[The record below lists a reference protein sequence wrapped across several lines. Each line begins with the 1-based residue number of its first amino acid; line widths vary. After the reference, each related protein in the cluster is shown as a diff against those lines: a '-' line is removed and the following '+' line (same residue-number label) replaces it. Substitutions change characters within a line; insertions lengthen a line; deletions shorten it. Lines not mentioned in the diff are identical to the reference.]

1 MFVTDLFVSRVR
13 HSLVDGKVLAVGVC
27 KCFVCM
33 LSSVG
38 IVFHFVVKLLF
49 YPPKGLINIIS

>member
-1 MFVTDLFVSRVR
+1 MSRVR
-13 HSLVDGKVLAVGVC
+13 HSLVDGKVLTVGVC
-27 KCFVCM
+27 KCFVCT

-38 IVFHFVVKLLF
+38 VVFHFVVKFLF

>member
-1 MFVTDLFVSRVR
+1 MSRVR

-38 IVFHFVVKLLF
+38 VVFHFVVKFLF